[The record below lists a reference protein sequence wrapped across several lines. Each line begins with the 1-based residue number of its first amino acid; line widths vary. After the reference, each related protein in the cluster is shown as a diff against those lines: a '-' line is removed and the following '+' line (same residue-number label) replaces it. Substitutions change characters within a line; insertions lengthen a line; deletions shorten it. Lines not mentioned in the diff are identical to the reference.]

1 MGVYKQGTERLYRPE
16 ERFLFNKD
24 WVKIK
29 YLLIW
34 FKVSTFVRNKF
45 NFNVNRISNV
55 CRSSG

>member
-1 MGVYKQGTERLYRPE
+1 MGVLGPDTEKLYHPE

-55 CRSSG
+55 C